1 GTGTLASNYNLPT
14 SASGAGQITPADVTA
29 TAGNGSNVYD
39 GATHAPSACVVSGAY
54 IGGLSC
60 VNSPASVGPGV
71 GTTVISPVTSG
82 ADLAN
87 FTVTPVDGSYTI
99 DPALVT
105 ATAGSG
111 STTYDG
117 ATHSPSLCA
126 VSGAYTGDLT
136 CANNPASVGPNAGT
150 TTINALVSGTGL
162 GNFNI
167 AYVAG
172 SYTIDQRLATWT
184 TTSASKTYGD
194 SDPIGLTTGSG
205 SNFVAADNVTATY
218 SRVAGENASPPTYH
232 ITATL
237 SATGDL
243 NNYIITNA
251 GAEFTINKATVTVT
265 PNSGQSK
272 VYGTGDPNLTY
283 TASGLTNGDTVSVF
297 SGALARAA
305 GANVG
310 TYAITL
316 GTLSAGGNYNTV
328 LSATPVTFE
337 ITQRA
342 ITVTAVTSTK
352 IYDGNTSSSGIPTVT
367 SGSIVSG
374 DTGNFT
380 QTFDTPLVG
389 TGKTLT
395 VSGSV
400 SDGNGGNNYLVTF
413 ATVSTGV
420 ITTGYCF
427 NGFFAPIGGSV
438 ETLNGGSFADP
449 VRAFKLGSTIPVKFA
464 ISSWNGTTC
473 GAPVFTGIHTLQAI
487 KYSNSVDSDPAIDA
501 TPTDA
506 ATTGN
511 QFRLT
516 DSEWHFNLSTKGGGP
531 AGFTAGTWLL
541 KATLQDGSIHTV
553 WITIKK

>member
-1 GTGTLASNYNLPT
+1 
-14 SASGAGQITPADVTA
+14 
-29 TAGNGSNVYD
+29 
-39 GATHAPSACVVSGAY
+39 
-54 IGGLSC
+54 
-60 VNSPASVGPGV
+60 V
-71 GTTVISPVTSG
+71 GTYAIT
-82 ADLAN
+82 
-87 FTVTPVDGSYTI
+87 
-99 DPALVT
+99 
-105 ATAGSG
+105 
-111 STTYDG
+111 
-117 ATHSPSLCA
+117 
-126 VSGAYTGDLT
+126 
-136 CANNPASVGPNAGT
+136 
-150 TTINALVSGTGL
+150 L
-162 GNFNI
+162 G
-167 AYVAG
+167 
-172 SYTIDQRLATWT
+172 
-184 TTSASKTYGD
+184 
-194 SDPIGLTTGSG
+194 
-205 SNFVAADNVTATY
+205 
-218 SRVAGENASPPTYH
+218 
-232 ITATL
+232 TL
-237 SATGDL
+237 SAGG
-243 NNYIITNA
+243 NYNTVLSATPVTFEIT
-251 GAEFTINKATVTVT
+251 EATVTVT

-272 VYGTGDPNLTY
+272 VYGTSDPNLTY
-283 TASGLTNGDTVSVF
+283 TVIGLTNGDTVSVF
-297 SGALARAA
+297 SGALTRAA

-352 IYDGNTSSSGIPTVT
+352 IYDGNISSSGIPTVT

-380 QTFDTPLVG
+380 QTFNTALVG

-395 VSGSV
+395 AAGSV
-400 SDGNGGNNYLVTF
+400 SDGNGGLNYLITF
-413 ATVSTGV
+413 VPVSTGV

-427 NGFFAPIGGSV
+427 QGFLSPIGGSV